1 MPKLEFSGERPGE
14 AVQFVFR
21 RHLIAMRKG
30 FYAVLIGLAVGSI
43 PFLIWQDN
51 VALLWLPLIG
61 LALGLL
67 VFFYQWIGW
76 YFSIFIVTNQRLR
89 QISQKGLF
97 GKSVIDLGLA
107 KVQNISYNI
116 PGMFG
121 EMFGFGTI
129 VLQTMVGDLVINKV
143 ANCEKV
149 YDQLSI
155 AITDAGG
162 LTGPNEFDQ
171 PDNATDQ
178 TTAETDEDYE
188 ITEE

>member
-1 MPKLEFSGERPGE
+1 MPKLEFSGQHPDET
-14 AVQFVFR
+14 VQFIFR

-61 LALGLL
+61 FALGLAI
-67 VFFYQWIGW
+67 FGYQWIGW

-89 QISQKGLF
+89 QISQRGLF

-149 YDQLSI
+149 YEQLSA
-155 AITDAGG
+155 AITVAGG
-162 LTGPNEFDQ
+162 LTGPSEFDQ
-171 PDNATDQ
+171 PDANNKIASTDDG
-178 TTAETDEDYE
+178 ENYE